1 MEVMEWPR
9 GTYIYSQMAN
19 DGWRDFEPGF
29 LQCYCHVKTGNV
41 ETSPLFRV
49 CWHGDGCE
57 RSECKAER
65 E

>member
-29 LQCYCHVKTGNV
+29 LQRVDRFVQERFVRRVDDYDAVRLSTGQC
-41 ETSPLFRV
+41 F
-49 CWHGDGCE
+49 D
-57 RSECKAER
+57 
-65 E
+65 